1 MKVSHSVVS
10 EYMNYARLP
19 GKDTSSPN
27 CQKGCVLSRCLFFV
41 GKCYYLLSMV
51 TICRNC
57 IRVGYN
63 FVGLVYFSGKRVFHL
78 FFVFVIGI
86 GACCSTPFGRK
97 RRK

>member
-41 GKCYYLLSMV
+41 GKMLLF
-51 TICRNC
+51 IEYGDN
-57 IRVGYN
+57 
-63 FVGLVYFSGKRVFHL
+63 L
-78 FFVFVIGI
+78 
-86 GACCSTPFGRK
+86 
-97 RRK
+97 